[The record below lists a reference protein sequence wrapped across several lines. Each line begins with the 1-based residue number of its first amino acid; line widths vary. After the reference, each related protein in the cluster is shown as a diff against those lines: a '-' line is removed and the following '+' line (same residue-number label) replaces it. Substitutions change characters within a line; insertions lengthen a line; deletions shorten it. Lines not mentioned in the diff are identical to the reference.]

1 MQSFETSDYL
11 YLWNNSINV
20 PAGPDSD
27 PVPVLAFCQFRSE
40 SGHSHRRQLVQVD
53 AVVTDSA
60 NKHISNLKAEDF
72 EVLQDGKPQT
82 ITNCSYIASGIAP
95 LVITPSPSNGRNPLP
110 PPQRPLTT
118 AGSVRRMFALV
129 VDDLGLSFE
138 SIVHVRDAL
147 RKFVNREM
155 QAGDL
160 VAIVRTS
167 AGMGALQRFTA
178 DPRILN
184 AAIDHI

>member
-1 MQSFETSDYL
+1 MSFAQ
-11 YLWNNSINV
+11 N
-20 PAGPDSD
+20 
-27 PVPVLAFCQFRSE
+27 PVIRIDVN
-40 SGHSHRRQLVQVD
+40 LVQVD

-110 PPQRPLTT
+110 PPQRPLPT

-129 VDDLGLSFE
+129 VDDLEGSPSKVSFTFAMRCE
-138 SIVHVRDAL
+138 SSSIARCS
-147 RKFVNREM
+147 R
-155 QAGDL
+155 
-160 VAIVRTS
+160 AIWWR
-167 AGMGALQRFTA
+167 
-178 DPRILN
+178 
-184 AAIDHI
+184 